1 MAKAAKPIPLAA
13 LMEKVQSGA
22 ITEKEV
28 KSYFRISSDRSRP
41 FGPTMAINEDTV
53 AVAGV
58 EATARAI
65 GPSLGYEASKVAQTN
80 KLVAAG
86 APAPDGS
93 IIAEGNSWFNLPSL
107 YPRTMVDFMQET
119 LPIINLAQWGDELEE
134 MMLTG
139 EYIRYL
145 ERGNVKYFLFSGGGN
160 DVLGG
165 GTLTAFL
172 KLYNS
177 LYNGPEYASYYV
189 KKAFYDNL
197 DVVEGLYRKLIENV
211 RRISP
216 KTILVIHG
224 YDYAIPR
231 VNGPWLGEPMA
242 VQGLH
247 PADKKEICVA
257 IIKLML
263 DQFDNRLA
271 RIASEFPNVRHVRML
286 GVVKANEWFDELHA
300 KEAATKRMATKL
312 AAALK

>member
-53 AVAGV
+53 AIAGM
-58 EATARAI
+58 EGTARAI

-93 IIAEGNSWFNLPSL
+93 IIAEGDSWFNLPSL
-107 YPRTMVDFMQET
+107 YPRTMVDFLQET

-145 ERGNVKYFLFSGGGN
+145 ERGSVKYFLFSGGGN

-211 RRISP
+211 RTDLAEDDPRDPRIR
-216 KTILVIHG
+216 LR
-224 YDYAIPR
+224 D
-231 VNGPWLGEPMA
+231 
-242 VQGLH
+242 
-247 PADKKEICVA
+247 PARE
-257 IIKLML
+257 
-263 DQFDNRLA
+263 RPLA
-271 RIASEFPNVRHVRML
+271 RRADGRAGTAPRRQEGDLRRDHQADARPVRQSPGAHRLRVPQRAARQDARRGEGQRMVRRVAPQ
-286 GVVKANEWFDELHA
+286 GGRRQAHG
-300 KEAATKRMATKL
+300 R
-312 AAALK
+312 